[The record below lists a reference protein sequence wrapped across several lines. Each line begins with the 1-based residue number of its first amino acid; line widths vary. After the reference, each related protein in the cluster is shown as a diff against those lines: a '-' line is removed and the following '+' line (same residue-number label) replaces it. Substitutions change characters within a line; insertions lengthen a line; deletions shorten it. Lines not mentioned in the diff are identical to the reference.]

1 MGQVI
6 SIEVI
11 KELRARTS
19 AGISDCK
26 NALNKT
32 QGNIEEAIEILKQRG
47 RVIAEKKSG
56 RLAQEGLVESYIHH
70 SSHIGV
76 LLELNCETD
85 FVAKTDEFKQMAHD
99 FAMQVAAMSP
109 QFLSADELGT
119 EEELDPKRVCLLEQP
134 FIKEPDKSVKDV
146 ISEAIARV
154 GENIKIRR
162 FSRYEIGS

>member
-1 MGQVI
+1 MNRDI

-26 NALNKT
+26 NALLKT
-32 QGNIEEAIEILKQRG
+32 QGNIEDAIEVLRQRG
-47 RVIAEKKSG
+47 RVIAEKKAG
-56 RLAQEGLVESYIHH
+56 RVAHEGLIESYIHH
-70 SSHIGV
+70 SGHVGV

-85 FVAKTDEFKQMAHD
+85 FVANTDEFKQMAHD

-109 QFLSADELGT
+109 QYLSVDD
-119 EEELDPKRVCLLEQP
+119 LDNKEGFDPNQVCLLEQP
-134 FIKEPDKSVKDV
+134 FIKEPSKTVNN
-146 ISEAIARV
+146 IITEAIAKL

-162 FSRYEIGS
+162 FNRYEIGN

>member
-1 MGQVI
+1 MSQDI

-26 NALNKT
+26 NALDKT
-32 QGNIEEAIEILKQRG
+32 QGNIEEAIEVLKKRG
-47 RVIAEKKSG
+47 RVIAEKKAG
-56 RLAQEGLVESYIHH
+56 RVVHEGLIESYIHH
-70 SSHIGV
+70 SNHVGV

-99 FAMQVAAMSP
+99 FAMQIAAMSP
-109 QFLSADELGT
+109 QYLSVENLDIK
-119 EEELDPKRVCLLEQP
+119 EELDPKQVCLLEQP
-134 FIKEPDKSVKDV
+134 FIKDPSKTVNNV
-146 ISEAIARV
+146 ITEAIAKL

-162 FSRYEIGS
+162 FNRYEIGN

>member
-1 MGQVI
+1 LSQDI

-26 NALNKT
+26 NALHKT
-32 QGNIEEAIEILKQRG
+32 QGNIEEAIEVLRQRG
-47 RVIAEKKSG
+47 RLIAEKKAG
-56 RLAQEGLVESYIHH
+56 RVAHEGLIEAYIHH
-70 SSHIGV
+70 SGHVGV

-85 FVAKTDEFKQMAHD
+85 FVAHTDEFKQMAHD

-109 QFLSADELGT
+109 QYLSVEDLDT
-119 EEELDPKRVCLLEQP
+119 TDELDPKQVCLLEQP
-134 FIKEPDKSVKDV
+134 FIKEPNKTVNNV
-146 ISEAIARV
+146 ITEAIAKL
-154 GENIKIRR
+154 GENIKVRR